1 MYEKKILLSLFL
13 LFFLTNCKSPEPSA
27 ETKIYTPGKKAKNII
42 LMIGDGMGLAQIT
55 AAMYTNKNRIALEQ
69 FPYIGFHKQHSYND
83 LITDSAAGAT
93 AFACGVKTYN
103 NAIGVSPDTVAVE
116 SILEEA
122 KLQGKATGV
131 VVTSIIVH
139 ATPASFYAHQPLRVF
154 YEDIALDLMDEEVDF
169 VVGGGKAY
177 FNQRKND
184 NRNLYFEL
192 TEKGYQTYSFD
203 EKTMNGITINP
214 SQNFIYFTS
223 NYQPPEIESGRN
235 YLPYASLLG
244 ADFLSKHSEEGF
256 FLLVEGSQID
266 WRGHSNEGKRMIKE
280 TLDFNNAIKRVLDFA
295 SRRDDT
301 LVIVTADHETGGMA
315 IQPGSKMRKIE
326 TAFTTNN
333 HTGTLVPVFAF
344 GPSAELFAGIY
355 DNTEIY
361 KKMREAYGF
370 DDAVAKNIDNTAK

>member
-154 YEDIALDLMDEEVDF
+154 YEDIALDRMDEEVDF